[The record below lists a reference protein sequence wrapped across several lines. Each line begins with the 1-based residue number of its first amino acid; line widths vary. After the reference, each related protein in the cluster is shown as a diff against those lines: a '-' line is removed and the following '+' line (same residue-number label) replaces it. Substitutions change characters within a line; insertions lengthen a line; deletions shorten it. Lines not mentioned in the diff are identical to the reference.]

1 MSQTSKATLYRWLSA
16 GLMSSVMP
24 GVLQMTG
31 LAVLMTMKPSLLMEP
46 AAGMRKDA
54 FERHG
59 LIVLPEA
66 LLASN

>member
-1 MSQTSKATLYRWLSA
+1 
-16 GLMSSVMP
+16 MP
-24 GVLQMTG
+24 RVLQMTG

-46 AAGMRKDA
+46 AAGMRKDSL
-54 FERHG
+54 ERHG

>member
-1 MSQTSKATLYRWLSA
+1 
-16 GLMSSVMP
+16 MP